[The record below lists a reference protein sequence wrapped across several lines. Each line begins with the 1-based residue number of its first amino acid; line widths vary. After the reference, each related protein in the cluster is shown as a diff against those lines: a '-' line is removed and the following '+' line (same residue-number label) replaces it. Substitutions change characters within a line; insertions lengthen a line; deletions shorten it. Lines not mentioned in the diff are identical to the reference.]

1 MLLNQKSALMQIHKI
16 LIKQGYLFLAQVL
29 LQHLT
34 GLSLNPKV
42 ADFLLSLFES

>member
-1 MLLNQKSALMQIHKI
+1 MLLNQKSELMVIHQQ
-16 LIKQGYLFLAQVL
+16 LVKQGYLFLAQVL
-29 LQHLT
+29 FQHLT